1 MDPLPS
7 CSPYLPS
14 YLPPPCLKLLSFH
27 SPTISYLYTL
37 TADVLYPK
45 VLQLYS
51 YPALPP
57 TLPFRF
63 LRSFMVTPLLPEP
76 SPTITH
82 SFTLFIRA
90 FYPLPDPS
98 HPPAPACPPPLPSFS
113 LFWLIYGYFCI
124 YFLSYPIYTCTY
136 MIHSIEYQTFDRF
149 LGVLSAA
156 RVGECISIWCGNLA
170 PKKHANI
177 QACPL
182 IHALWTPHSRYT
194 VGSPY
199 GSLQQPPIGSREDAL
214 PPGTDQAQIRHR
226 GSQIPDLEAIDEPC
240 TWSQGSMTGL

>member
-1 MDPLPS
+1 MLPLPTFI
-7 CSPYLPS
+7 SPSP
-14 YLPPPCLKLLSFH
+14 LSQTALFSFPHHFIPIYTH
-27 SPTISYLYTL
+27 SRRFCTL
-37 TADVLYPK
+37 K

-98 HPPAPACPPPLPSFS
+98 HPPAPACPPLPSFS

-156 RVGECISIWCGNLA
+156 RVGGMYFHLVWEPG
-170 PKKHANI
+170 PQK
-177 QACPL
+177 ACKYSGMPSD
-182 IHALWTPHSRYT
+182 TCPMDTS
-194 VGSPY
+194 
-199 GSLQQPPIGSREDAL
+199 
-214 PPGTDQAQIRHR
+214 
-226 GSQIPDLEAIDEPC
+226 
-240 TWSQGSMTGL
+240 